1 MTAIAAFC
9 KTEPQMTDTQRYA
22 QSTAARVLTAEAQCG
37 VVQAI
42 RTNGAPNSVHTR
54 LSHIN

>member
-1 MTAIAAFC
+1 
-9 KTEPQMTDTQRYA
+9 MTDTQRYA